1 MSYTEETLDALLG
14 IREARALMAQ
24 ASTMAEK
31 AETALAR
38 GGHHALPPEIEA
50 RRDQL
55 RWAIIQTMLQLEKFR
70 DEADHLERETRE
82 ASE

>member
-14 IREARALMAQ
+14 IREAKALVGQ
-24 ASTMAEK
+24 ASSMAEK
-31 AETALAR
+31 AEHLLTR
-38 GGHHALPPEIEA
+38 GGTHALPPEIEA

-55 RWAIIQTMLQLEKFR
+55 RWAIMQTMLQLDKYR
-70 DEADHLERETRE
+70 DEAESLERETRE

>member
-14 IREARALMAQ
+14 MREARGLVAQ
-24 ASTMAEK
+24 ASVMAEK
-31 AETALAR
+31 AETLLTR
-38 GGHHALPPEIEA
+38 GGKHALPPEIEA

-55 RWAIIQTMLQLEKFR
+55 RWSIIQTMLQLDKFR
-70 DEADHLERETRE
+70 DEADRLERETRE